1 MNQKYIFP
9 KNKDNIDQTTYYWF
23 KNGFN
28 DEEITKIKEYLKN
41 IEFQKGTIFDNTNGG
56 FNKSVRDSEIKW
68 IKCNDETKWIY
79 EKIYNYAKEANDS
92 IFEFDLHFSL
102 DDIQYS
108 KYSLNGKYDWHI
120 DIGSGKNSM
129 RKLSCSVLLN
139 DPDEF
144 KGGEFEFQT
153 GKFPRNV
160 PLKKGSV
167 LFFPSFFLHRVK
179 EITSGERE
187 SLVLWIGGDSYK

>member
-68 IKCNDETKWIY
+68 IKSHK
-79 EKIYNYAKEANDS
+79 
-92 IFEFDLHFSL
+92 
-102 DDIQYS
+102 
-108 KYSLNGKYDWHI
+108 
-120 DIGSGKNSM
+120 
-129 RKLSCSVLLN
+129 
-139 DPDEF
+139 
-144 KGGEFEFQT
+144 
-153 GKFPRNV
+153 
-160 PLKKGSV
+160 
-167 LFFPSFFLHRVK
+167 
-179 EITSGERE
+179 
-187 SLVLWIGGDSYK
+187 